1 MNSEKKITII
11 KNNYNRRINSYQS
24 RNKVLKSRLKE
35 FYQNIKKYSENK
47 ETLTLLE
54 TALDTNDMLRS
65 RIQKERL
72 RQKEKKNILLEN
84 NKLKKENIIMNK
96 KNINYANAIEID

>member
-1 MNSEKKITII
+1 
-11 KNNYNRRINSYQS
+11 
-24 RNKVLKSRLKE
+24 
-35 FYQNIKKYSENK
+35 
-47 ETLTLLE
+47 
-54 TALDTNDMLRS
+54 MLRS